1 MASARRRAAKQLTAT
16 SLLALIIAAPAA
28 VLAASPAHA
37 AGCGVWAQTPV
48 VTTNNIGARGGRSN
62 CTSTATVYVRLKWD
76 RPWSTDP
83 TLASR
88 SGQYVNVS
96 LLVDDTCLAG
106 KHAYYIDTDA
116 GSAHATSDPRMIAD
130 CA

>member
-1 MASARRRAAKQLTAT
+1 MASARRSAAKQLTAT

-37 AGCGVWAQTPV
+37 AGCGVWAETPV
-48 VTTNNIGARGGRSN
+48 VTTNDIGGRGGRSG
-62 CTSTATVYVRLKWD
+62 CSSTATVYVRLKWD
-76 RPWSTDP
+76 RPFLTDP
-83 TLASR
+83 TLDSR

-96 LLVDDTCLAG
+96 LLVDHTCLAG
-106 KHAYYIDTDA
+106 KHDYYIDTDA
-116 GSAHATSDPRMIAD
+116 GSAHATSDPRRTAA